1 MFMLCIRS
9 SAASFSFR
17 RSFKR
22 LILSRRFISSASS
35 VSNVYSDCVG
45 NSSILGSCCFF
56 ENDML
61 GLSDAALNVIFT
73 ELIGE
78 MSCDV
83 SLVEPSNRALSSCGF
98 LDDRFFPA
106 FLTGSWFFSWRFW
119 GGRLSSEVW
128 FKQFF
133 LVPLCDS
140 AVHGFGLSCEWRDE
154 VSSAAPKT
162 VPQGQAVH
170 TLPFLDRGGVF
181 LWEEGDKVWLEV
193 CLAFCSDKGVKQ
205 HVLPVQSAGISD
217 CMWTLSA
224 EDSVGEQTSSWQAK
238 LFSVGT
244 AEHLEAGEMFV
255 ELREWLSRLPSCS
268 SFFLLIFRPSPSSSV
283 FV

>member
-1 MFMLCIRS
+1 MFMLLCICS

-45 NSSILGSCCFF
+45 NSSILGSGCFL

-61 GLSDAALNVIFT
+61 GMSDAALNVIFT
-73 ELIGE
+73 ELLGE

-83 SLVEPSNRALSSCGF
+83 SLEEPSNRALSSCGF
-98 LDDRFFPA
+98 FDDRFFPA
-106 FLTGSWFFSWRFW
+106 FLTGSCFFSWRFW
-119 GGRLSSEVW
+119 GGWLSSEGL
-128 FKQFF
+128 FKQFV

-140 AVHGFGLSCEWRDE
+140 TAVHGFGLSCEWRDE
-154 VSSAAPKT
+154 AASAAPKT

-170 TLPFLDRGGVF
+170 TLPFLERGGVF

-193 CLAFCSDKGVKQ
+193 CLAFCSG
-205 HVLPVQSAGISD
+205 
-217 CMWTLSA
+217 
-224 EDSVGEQTSSWQAK
+224 
-238 LFSVGT
+238 
-244 AEHLEAGEMFV
+244 
-255 ELREWLSRLPSCS
+255 
-268 SFFLLIFRPSPSSSV
+268 
-283 FV
+283 